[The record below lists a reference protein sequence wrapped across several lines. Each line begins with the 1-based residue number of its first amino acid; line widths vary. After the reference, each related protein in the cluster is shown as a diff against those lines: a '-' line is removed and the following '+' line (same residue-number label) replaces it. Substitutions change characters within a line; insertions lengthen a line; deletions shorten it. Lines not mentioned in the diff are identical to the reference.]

1 MIARYVWRDLA
12 RNPRRSLATLAGIT
26 LGVGLFSAVLFFIDG
41 SSASMTQRAI
51 APLPL
56 DMQRILTAPLGEE
69 IRLTERVTPATR
81 LQPGGTVR
89 VELVVANDGARPA
102 NEVVIRD
109 EPPAPLTYVP
119 GSTTVDGARVA
130 DRGGDSPLA
139 QGAAKLGLNL
149 GTVPPKTSVTVAYT
163 AAARSAVN
171 PVTSLDL
178 RATFSSREIDAP
190 VRANAPGPVGLA
202 ELTRRIAEV
211 PGVATADQLSFVDL
225 APGSLRSGSKQAA
238 GAVRVFGFDDLY
250 REHNDST
257 QIVSGSYQPGHGL
270 LSAEAAKALSVKPG
284 DVVRVDVP
292 GLDRPLSVP
301 ISGIT
306 DLSLARSLFYSRQG
320 QQLEQF
326 LYVPNAVV
334 IEPEV
339 FAKAIVPAF
348 QKATTTSGDVVKS
361 KPVLEVDI
369 GVEREQLDAD
379 PGTALAQTKAAAG
392 AVTDIAPAQDYLIDN
407 ISNTLQVARDDARVA
422 KRMFVFLGVPGG
434 LLAGIL
440 AAYAGGVLANA
451 LRREQAILRIRGAN
465 RRHLLRMHALRT
477 LALAGAGSVVGLGLG
492 MASAIA
498 VLSADALARAPTTSL
513 VASALLGAGGGFL
526 ATGAALYASGRRAIN
541 RDISEERA
549 QLSSRPPAWRRLRL
563 DIAALL
569 TVAVAEGI
577 ALRAGAF
584 EGAAGSVYNGRSVSL
599 RMHLVVVPIGVW
611 IAGVLLSARVV
622 ERFLSRLPLPSPPR
636 FGRPLWGILT
646 RSVRRRSWAATGGV
660 IIVGL
665 IFALGTSVASFTASY
680 NQAKAADARFVV
692 GSDVRVTPSPTSTV
706 EHPPGYVDAL
716 DVPGVQ
722 TATPVVFG
730 LQNAVL
736 QSEFNE
742 DAANMAAV
750 DPATFGR
757 VAALADS
764 NFVDRTAASAMDA
777 LGRDPGGVFV
787 STDLADFLALEPGDP
802 VQVLFARG
810 TKEQKL
816 SDMKVIG
823 LFERLPGFPEG
834 ADVLASLQRQVSLI
848 PSTNASFFL
857 ARTTD
862 PDSATLERAVSAL
875 RDGPGSVD
883 ALRIDTRE
891 TALDKDQSSLAALN
905 IRGLLTLDSAYALA
919 MAATAITVFVFGLL
933 LQRRRE
939 YVTLRAQGLRAGEL
953 RSLLLTEAGAVV
965 VLGCLAGLL
974 VGSAMAFFLV
984 SVLRPLFVLHPPI
997 LLPGA
1002 GIATLAALVLGVS
1015 LLASLAATTLVNRLP
1030 PTELLRD
1037 E

>member
-56 DMQRILTAPLGEE
+56 DMQRVLSAPLGEE
-69 IRLTERVTPATR
+69 IRLTERVTPAR
-81 LQPGGTVR
+81 LQPGDTAR
-89 VELVVANDGARPA
+89 VELVLANTSPRPA

-119 GSTTVDGARVA
+119 GTTTVDGARIA
-130 DRGGDSPLA
+130 DLGDDSPLS

-163 AAARSAVN
+163 AAAGSAVDSAA
-171 PVTSLDL
+171 SLDL
-178 RATFSSREIDAP
+178 QASFSSRENVVP
-190 VRANAPGPVGLA
+190 VQANVAGPVGLA
-202 ELTRRIAEV
+202 ELTRRIAGV
-211 PGVATADQLSFVDL
+211 PGVARADQLSFVDL
-225 APGSLRSGSKQAA
+225 APGSLRSGSKRAA
-238 GAVRVFGFDDLY
+238 GAVRVFGFEDRY
-250 REHNDST
+250 REHDHSIR
-257 QIVSGSYQPGHGL
+257 IVSGSYRPGHGL
-270 LSAEAAKALSVKPG
+270 LSAEAARALSVAPG
-284 DVVRVDVP
+284 EVVRVEVP
-292 GLDRPLSVP
+292 GMDRPLSVP

-306 DLSLARSLFYSRQG
+306 DLLRARSLFYSRQG

-326 LYVPNAVV
+326 VYVQNTVV
-334 IEPEV
+334 VQPET
-339 FAKAIVPAF
+339 FAEAIVPAF
-348 QKATTTSGDVVKS
+348 QKAAASTGDVVKS
-361 KPVLEVDI
+361 KPILEVDI
-369 GVEREQLDAD
+369 GVERERLDAD
-379 PGTALAQTKAAAG
+379 PGTALAQTRAVAG
-392 AVTDIAPAQDYLIDN
+392 AVTQIAPGQDDLIDN

-422 KRMFVFLGVPGG
+422 KRMFVFLGLPGA
-434 LLAGIL
+434 LLAAIL
-440 AAYAGGVLANA
+440 AAYAGGVLAGA

-477 LALAGAGSVVGLGLG
+477 LALAAVGAVVGLGLG
-492 MASAIA
+492 LASAVA
-498 VLSADALARAPTTSL
+498 VLSADALARASTADL

-541 RDISEERA
+541 REISEERA
-549 QLSSRPPAWRRLRL
+549 QLASRPPAWRRLRL
-563 DIAALL
+563 DVAVLL
-569 TVAVAEGI
+569 VVAVAEGV

-584 EGAAGSVYNGRSVSL
+584 EGVAGSVYYGRSVSL
-599 RMHLVVVPIGVW
+599 RMHLVIVPIGVW
-611 IAGVLLSARVV
+611 IAGVLLSARLV
-622 ERFLSRLPLPSPPR
+622 ERFFSRLPLPSPPR
-636 FGRPLWGILT
+636 FGRPLRGVLT

-680 NQAKAADARFVV
+680 NRAKAADARFVV

-706 EHPPGYVDAL
+706 QHPPGYVDAL
-716 DVPGVQ
+716 HVPGVH
-722 TATPVVFG
+722 TATPVVFS
-730 LQNAVL
+730 LLNAVV
-736 QSEFNE
+736 QSRFNE

-764 NFVDRTAASAMDA
+764 NFVDWTAADAMDA
-777 LGRDPGGVFV
+777 LRRDPGGVFV
-787 STDLADFLALEPGDP
+787 GTELADLLALEPGDP
-802 VQVLFARG
+802 VKVLFARG

-816 SDMKVIG
+816 SEMKVIG

-834 ADVLASLQRQVSLI
+834 ANVLVNLQRQVSLI
-848 PSTNASFFL
+848 PSTDASFFL

-862 PDSATLERAVSAL
+862 PSSVTLERAVSAL

-883 ALRIDTRE
+883 ALQVDTRA

-919 MAATAITVFVFGLL
+919 MAATAIMVFVFGLL

-939 YVTLRAQGLRAGEL
+939 YVTLRAQGMHAGEI
-953 RSLLLTEAGAVV
+953 RSLLVVEAGGVV
-965 VLGCLAGLL
+965 VFGCVVGLL
-974 VGSAMAFFLV
+974 VGSGMAYFLV
-984 SVLRPLFVLHPPI
+984 NVLRPLFVLHPPVLI
-997 LLPGA
+997 PA
-1002 GIATLAALVLGVS
+1002 TGIATLTALVLGVS

>member
-81 LQPGGTVR
+81 LQPGGTAR
-89 VELVVANDGARPA
+89 VELVLANDGARPA

-939 YVTLRAQGLRAGEL
+939 YVTLRAQGMHAGEI
-953 RSLLLTEAGAVV
+953 RSLLVMEAGGVV
-965 VLGCLAGLL
+965 VFGCVAGLL
-974 VGSAMAFFLV
+974 VGSGMAYFLV
-984 SVLRPLFVLHPPI
+984 NVLRPLFVLRPPI
-997 LLPGA
+997 VIPA
-1002 GIATLAALVLGVS
+1002 TEIATLAALVLGVS
-1015 LLASLAATTLVNRLP
+1015 LTASLAATTLINRLP

>member
-12 RNPRRSLATLAGIT
+12 RNPRRSLATVAGIT

-69 IRLTERVTPATR
+69 VRLTQRITPAAR
-81 LQPGGTVR
+81 LRPGDTAR
-89 VELVVANDGARPA
+89 VELVLANNGARPA

-119 GSTTVDGARVA
+119 GSTTIDGARLT
-130 DRGGDSPLA
+130 DPGGDSPLA

-149 GTVPPKTSVTVAYT
+149 GTVPPRTSVTVAYT
-163 AAARSAVN
+163 AAVGSAVN
-171 PVTSLDL
+171 SVTSLEL
-178 RATFSSREIDAP
+178 GATFSSREIVAP
-190 VRANAPGPVGLA
+190 VPANAPDPVGLA
-202 ELTRRIAEV
+202 ELTRRIAEAQ
-211 PGVATADQLSFVDL
+211 GVATADQLSFVDL

-238 GAVRVFGFDDLY
+238 GPVRVFGFDDLY
-250 REHNDST
+250 RERDASI

-270 LSAEAAKALSVKPG
+270 LSAEAAKALSVGPG
-284 DVVRVDVP
+284 DVVRVLVP
-292 GLDRPLSVP
+292 GLDRPVSVAV
-301 ISGIT
+301 SGIT
-306 DLSLARSLFYSRQG
+306 DLSRARSLFFSRQG

-334 IEPEV
+334 IQPEV

-348 QKATTTSGDVVKS
+348 QKATTTRGDVVKS
-361 KPVLEVDI
+361 KPILEVDI
-369 GVEREQLDAD
+369 TVERGRLDSD
-379 PGTALAQTKAAAG
+379 PGTALAQTKAVAS
-392 AVTDIAPAQDYLIDN
+392 AVTDIAPGQDYLIDN

-422 KRMFVFLGVPGG
+422 KRMFVFLGVPGA
-434 LLAGIL
+434 LLAAML
-440 AAYAGGVLANA
+440 AAYAGGVLASA

-465 RRHLLRMHALRT
+465 RRHLLQMHALRT
-477 LALAGAGSVVGLGLG
+477 LALAATGSVIGLGLG

-526 ATGAALYASGRRAIN
+526 ATGAALYASGHLAIN
-541 RDISEERA
+541 RDISEQRA

-563 DIAALL
+563 DVAALMI
-569 TVAVAEGI
+569 VVIAEAIAV
-577 ALRAGAF
+577 RAGAF
-584 EGAAGSVYNGRSVSL
+584 EGVPGSVYSGRSVSL
-599 RMHLVVVPIGVW
+599 RMHLVIVPIGVW
-611 IAGVLLSARVV
+611 IAGVLVSARVV
-622 ERFLSRLPLPSPPR
+622 ERVFSRLPLPSPPR
-636 FGRPLWGILT
+636 FGRPLRGILT

-660 IIVGL
+660 IMVGL
-665 IFALGTSVASFTASY
+665 IFALGASVAWFTASY
-680 NQAKAADARFVV
+680 NRAKAADARFVV

-706 EHPPGYVDAL
+706 EHPPGYADAL
-716 DVPGVQ
+716 EVPGVQ

-750 DPATFGR
+750 DPATFWQ
-757 VAALADS
+757 VAALADA
-764 NFVDRTAASAMDA
+764 NFVDRTAADAMDA
-777 LGRDPGGVFV
+777 LRRDPGGVFV
-787 STDLADFLALEPGDP
+787 STDLADLLALEPGDP
-802 VQVLFARG
+802 VQVLFARA

-834 ADVLASLQRQVSLI
+834 ADALANLQRQVRLI
-848 PSTNASFFL
+848 PSTSASFFL

-862 PDSATLERAVSAL
+862 PSPVTLERAVSAL

-883 ALRIDTRE
+883 ALQIDTRE

-905 IRGLLTLDSAYALA
+905 IRGLLTLDAAYALA

-939 YVTLRAQGLRAGEL
+939 YVALRAQGMHAGEI
-953 RSLLLTEAGAVV
+953 RSLLVMEAGGVV
-965 VLGCLAGLL
+965 IFGCGVGLL
-974 VGSAMAFFLV
+974 VGSAMAYLLV
-984 SVLRPLFVLHPPI
+984 NVLRPLFVLRPPI
-997 LLPGA
+997 VIPATEL
-1002 GIATLAALVLGVS
+1002 ATLTALVLGVS
-1015 LLASLAATTLVNRLP
+1015 LLASLAATTLINRLP